1 MTTTKSHARRAEEA
15 GYAAVLVA
23 LLVATIFLPLTALA
37 VDVSRWYVEIQRVQA
52 AADAAATAGVTYLP
66 ADFDSAE
73 DTAISVSARNGYP
86 NSGQTAVVVEVGE
99 KPTQLKVTVSSRI
112 SNSFAGYFNQG
123 FTNISRSAVADY
135 NGPAPMGSPCNTFG
149 NEPPGSASSD
159 SDLRGPSSSVI
170 VAPAGGAVCTSSPK
184 FWGAIAGPNT
194 PKSNGDAFMTRTC
207 SQAGTGCSTSSGGTN
222 TDFDPLGYFYM
233 VRVGEAAKNTAVTLQ
248 IFDPAMVENGDKC
261 EYGPKVDGSNTFHT
275 NHNPY
280 APDGPTRY
288 ASGVTDYCTGDVNN
302 GSTDRPGA
310 ATDIVTSFV
319 LREPTD
325 TYQPKLAPAI
335 PSCERQYPGYN
346 ASASSSNALDS
357 TKSGSYNSDVAKVYR
372 QWVTL
377 CTFVPPAAGDY
388 YLQIRTNVKLGGSPD
403 GEGGYTSNSKVW
415 EQTGDDT
422 NVKGVGNN
430 RFALRVKG
438 PGRAAV
444 SIAGWD
450 HMAMYLNYTGA
461 KTTFNLVRVVPAAAT
476 KTLRIGFFD
485 TGDASDPGT
494 ITVRGPSESNLPASL
509 VGCTGGGAV
518 VTGAIANC
526 TLTNVKDTYY
536 QGKWQYVNVPIP
548 AGYTCDVAK
557 TGGCWFRVD
566 FDFAG
571 SVPNDTTTWT
581 ARVEGDPIR
590 LIE

>member
-1 MTTTKSHARRAEEA
+1 MTATTWKARRAEEA
-15 GYAAVLVA
+15 GYAAVLTA

-66 ADFDSAE
+66 SDFDSAQAA
-73 DTAISVSARNGYP
+73 AIAVSGRNGYP
-86 NSGQTAVVVEVGE
+86 NSGQTSVVVEVGE

-149 NEPPGSASSD
+149 NEPPGSALSD
-159 SDLRGPSSSVI
+159 ADPRGPSSSVI
-170 VAPAGGAVCTSSPK
+170 VAPPGGAVCTSSPK
-184 FWGAIAGPNT
+184 FWGAIAGPDT
-194 PKSNGDAFMTRTC
+194 PKGNGDAFMTRSC
-207 SQAGTGCSTSSGGTN
+207 VSGNSGCSGTTN

-233 VRVGEAAKNTAVTLQ
+233 VRVGEAAKNTSVTLQ
-248 IFDPAMVENGDKC
+248 IYDPAMVENGDSC
-261 EYGPKVDGSNTFHT
+261 EKGPKADSGNPWRVD
-275 NHNPY
+275 HNPY
-280 APDGPTRY
+280 APDAPTRY
-288 ASGVTDYCTGDVNN
+288 ASGVTDYCTGDVVN
-302 GSTDRPGA
+302 GGAGTDF
-310 ATDIVTSFV
+310 VTSYV

-325 TYQPKLAPAI
+325 TYQPKLAPPIAA
-335 PSCERQYPGYN
+335 CERQYPGYN
-346 ASASSSNALDS
+346 ADSSTSNALDS
-357 TKSGSYNSDVAKVYR
+357 GKAASYKADVAKVYR

-388 YLQIRTNVKLGGSPD
+388 YLQIRNNVKLGGVTD
-403 GEGGYTSNSKVW
+403 GEGGYKNNSKVW
-415 EQTGDDT
+415 DQTGDDT
-422 NVKGVGNN
+422 SVKGTGNN

-438 PGRAAV
+438 PQRGAI

-450 HMAMYLNYTGA
+450 HMGMYLNYTGA

-485 TGDASDPGT
+485 TGDASNPGT
-494 ITVRGPSESNLPASL
+494 ITIKGPSDSNLPASL

-518 VTGAIANC
+518 VTGAISGC
-526 TLTNVKDTYY
+526 TLTNVYTTTYN
-536 QGKWQYVNVPIP
+536 GKWQYVNVPIP
-548 AGYTCDVAK
+548 ADYTCTVAE

-566 FDFAG
+566 FDFNG
-571 SVPNDTTTWT
+571 SVPTDTTSWT

>member
-1 MTTTKSHARRAEEA
+1 MTATKPRARRAEEA
-15 GYAAVLVA
+15 GYAAILTA

-73 DTAISVSARNGYP
+73 DTAISVSARNGFP
-86 NSGQTAVVVEVGE
+86 NSGQTKVVVEVGE

-112 SNSFAGYFNQG
+112 SNSFAGYFDQG

-149 NEPPGSASSD
+149 NEPPGSATLD
-159 SDLRGPSSSVI
+159 TDPRGPSSSVI
-170 VAPAGGAVCTSSPK
+170 VVPSGGASCTSSPK
-184 FWGAIAGPNT
+184 FWGAIAGPET
-194 PKSNGDAFMTRTC
+194 PKGNGDAFMTRTC
-207 SQAGTGCSTSSGGTN
+207 ASGNSGCTGTTN

-233 VRVGEAAKNTAVTLQ
+233 VRVGDAAKNTKVTLQ
-248 IFDPAMVENGDKC
+248 IFDPAMVQNGDSC
-261 EYGPKVDGSNTFHT
+261 TDGPKADSGNNFHV

-288 ASGVTDYCTGDVNN
+288 ATGVNDYCTGDVVN
-302 GSTDRPGA
+302 GGVGTDF
-310 ATDIVTSFV
+310 VTSYV
-319 LREPTD
+319 LRQPTD
-325 TYQPKLAPAI
+325 TYQPKLAAAI
-335 PSCERQYPGYN
+335 PTCERQYPGYN
-346 ASASSSNALDS
+346 ASASSSNALDD
-357 TKSGSYNSDVAKVYR
+357 TKGAYNADVAKVYR

-377 CTFVPPAAGDY
+377 CSFIPPAAGDY
-388 YLQIRTNVKLGGSPD
+388 YLQIRNNVKLGGSSD

-422 NVKGVGNN
+422 SVKGNGNN

-438 PGRAAV
+438 PGRSAV

-450 HMAMYLNYTGA
+450 HMGMYLNYSGA
-461 KTTFNLVRVVPAAAT
+461 LTTFNLVRVVPAAAT
-476 KTLRIGFFD
+476 KTLRIGFYD
-485 TGDASDPGT
+485 TGDATQPGT
-494 ITVRGPSESNLPASL
+494 ITVRGPSDSNLPASL

-526 TLTNVKDTYY
+526 KLTNVGSSYN
-536 QGKWQYVNVPIP
+536 GKWQYVNVPIP
-548 AGYTCDVAK
+548 SDYTCKVAE

-566 FDFAG
+566 FDFNG
-571 SVPNDTTTWT
+571 SVPTDTTTWT